1 MKAICVFILLYPSQ
15 AFEHLIALELVCPA
29 DSGGLPATRSHGNK
43 VMKEYQSVVLTLGED
58 QFKEAIQSY
67 PNCPTDVQRW
77 GKTAGIA

>member
-1 MKAICVFILLYPSQ
+1 MNELVTWSHYPLQ

-29 DSGGLPATRSHGNK
+29 DSGGLPTTRSHGNK

-77 GKTAGIA
+77 GKTTGIA